1 MSQLRR
7 AEIMAVARTQES
19 DARCINPWRGMARRG
34 KRLGAK
40 KVRQHLKRGISNV
53 LRLLCRKE
61 LTAEQLGDYR

>member
-1 MSQLRR
+1 MKR

-40 KVRQHLKRGISNV
+40 KVRQHL
-53 LRLLCRKE
+53 LKE
-61 LTAEQLGDYR
+61 LCERRTDERSDFGEYTGQERSHLP